1 MADTPQPTV
10 TTQWS
15 NFHSPISPSQ
25 PQNYLPQ
32 SASSPSARHPLT
44 RPLSPDLPTK
54 DALYLFSN
62 FASYMRSPGEGAEG
76 IRNSED
82 FRDTVRLLD
91 HARYLAS
98 QPYSNVHVLHLKYR
112 FIGPGNENAN
122 RYSTGDQG
130 TRINDNGVPVRNPV
144 PQPFSVLHDPVVK
157 IDYRDQGVF
166 EPLPAQAVFAHIARS
181 CQPPPRIIV
190 ISYVCSKVTE
200 THLASLSTWARTSSP
215 PAYIFSPLETRLR
228 ESRPLHLALHHA
240 IPMSMYAW
248 PAESSP
254 SFTPS
259 SYPNIYTES
268 SISSSE
274 QPFPSSN
281 GSRLLKQQPENE
293 LIREIQRSNSP
304 NGENQQNR
312 QIEKIAQVPI
322 PNPSTSYI
330 PRSGSWNVPKPQTLL
345 VSNSQER
352 QYPPDPV
359 ARLTVITAS
368 APILHST
375 PSEIPDP
382 SPSRGNSAPSH
393 HSHAHS
399 NPDPDLIP
407 VTTSNQDHSQ
417 MINTSSN
424 SANESKKKD
433 EQIIQMDD
441 IHKKQLQKSH
451 GQIGTLQPDRIPLW
465 MLVPGFGALNGS
477 TAMSIGIHLH
487 EFSAINL
494 KMTPQAQSR
503 SFSSVEAGIKTS
515 PIALK
520 PVKRFETSDLKQKDG
535 KLKEEESFINRGVEA
550 TEKKKVASVQM
561 IKQHFKDRAGSTSII
576 RPIEGGISGRDGI
589 HGKGVEV
596 NGVSGGSG
604 GESGIG
610 GGSGMGNEGTG
621 PMIMITPPD
630 RKPPMSLESLGR
642 SGSWPAGV
650 NRVTGWRKGRKE
662 MMEDTLEELNLGLGS
677 LDQDLTEKV
686 GRLLIGDYHKRKQ
699 QEGEKEKEMR
709 IGAEQDIYVCMIRW

>member
-1 MADTPQPTV
+1 MSDTPQPTV

-32 SASSPSARHPLT
+32 SASSPNARHPLT

-281 GSRLLKQQPENE
+281 GSRFLKQQPENE
-293 LIREIQRSNSP
+293 PIREIQRSNSP
-304 NGENQQNR
+304 NGENQQN
-312 QIEKIAQVPI
+312 
-322 PNPSTSYI
+322 
-330 PRSGSWNVPKPQTLL
+330 L
-345 VSNSQER
+345 SNSQER

-407 VTTSNQDHSQ
+407 
-417 MINTSSN
+417 
-424 SANESKKKD
+424 
-433 EQIIQMDD
+433 
-441 IHKKQLQKSH
+441 KQLQKSH

-503 SFSSVEAGIKTS
+503 SFSS
-515 PIALK
+515 
-520 PVKRFETSDLKQKDG
+520 KDG
-535 KLKEEESFINRGVEA
+535 KLKEEESFINKGMEG
-550 TEKKKVASVQM
+550 TGKKKVASVQM

-596 NGVSGGSG
+596 NGVNGGGGS
-604 GESGIG
+604 ESGIG